1 MQQSS
6 LELPLY
12 GDADEALPR
21 VEVYTDGGC
30 DPNPGPGGWG
40 AIIRGGTREEKEGE
54 WDEWEWALSGNASH
68 TTNNRMELQ
77 AAAAALA
84 ILEGMLGRCEV
95 HLHTDSQYLQQ
106 GIVHW
111 LDRWIAQGWR
121 TAKEEAVKNQD
132 LWRLLARLT
141 QAHDVTWHWVQ
152 GHAGD
157 PLNERADR
165 LATEARR
172 AVATSTASTS
182 DAPVDAPP
190 AADHRPQVEIFV
202 KASYRTGE
210 QCGGWGAVLRAGEH
224 TRTLSGQGT
233 QTSANALLIEAAT
246 EALKA
251 LKQPCTVT
259 VYSDAK
265 YLISGASR
273 WVAGWQARG
282 WQTRAGK
289 PVANRAAWEA
299 LLQAA
304 RPHHVTWTHV
314 HAEQEAP
321 DNLVWA
327 GQLAVEAGRQSTHS
341 DEGADGEAGEE

>member
-1 MQQSS
+1 MKQSS
-6 LELPLY
+6 LDLPIS
-12 GDADEALPR
+12 GDADETLPQ
-21 VEVYTDGGC
+21 VKVYTDGGC

-40 AIIRGGTREEKEGE
+40 AIIQGHTRESGEG
-54 WDEWEWALSGNASH
+54 WEWMLSGNASQ

-95 HLHTDSQYLQQ
+95 HLYTDSRYLQQ
-106 GIVHW
+106 GITQW

-121 TAKEEAVKNQD
+121 TTQEEAVKNQD
-132 LWRLLARLT
+132 LWHLLARLI

-165 LATEARR
+165 LATEAHR
-172 AVATSTASTS
+172 AIATTASATDVPS
-182 DAPVDAPP
+182 PGVSL
-190 AADHRPQVEIFV
+190 AADRSPHVEVFV
-202 KASYRTGE
+202 KASYHTGK

-224 TRTLSGQGT
+224 TRTLSGHGR
-233 QTSANALLIEAAT
+233 QTSANALLIQAAT
-246 EALKA
+246 AALNA
-251 LKQPCTVT
+251 LNKPCTVT

-265 YLISGASR
+265 YLILGASR

-282 WQTRAGK
+282 WQTRDGK

-304 RPHHVTWTHV
+304 RPHRITWV
-314 HAEQEAP
+314 QVRAEQEIPA
-321 DNLVWA
+321 DLVWA
-327 GQLAVEAGRQSTHS
+327 GQLAVEASRQSVCS
-341 DEGADGEAGEE
+341 GGNADGEAGEQ